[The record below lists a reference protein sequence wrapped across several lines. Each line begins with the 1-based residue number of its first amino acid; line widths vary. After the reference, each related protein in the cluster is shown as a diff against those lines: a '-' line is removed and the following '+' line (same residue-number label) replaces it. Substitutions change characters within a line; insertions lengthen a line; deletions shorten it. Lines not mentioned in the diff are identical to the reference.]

1 MAYRVTNILT
11 TTSGNTYASA
21 AEWIE
26 EHGRCGTQ
34 SSLVSSG
41 SITLASPT
49 SVRVVKV
56 FENEADHTSLKAEK
70 DAEGITLSYTVSDI
84 VKETI

>member
-21 AEWIE
+21 DEWRA
-26 EHGRCGTQ
+26 EHGNCGTTNP
-34 SSLVSSG
+34 LVTSG

-49 SVRVVKV
+49 SVRTVKV
-56 FENEADHTSLKAEK
+56 FASEADHTALRAER
-70 DAEGITLSYTVSDI
+70 AAGPSVAYTSSDV